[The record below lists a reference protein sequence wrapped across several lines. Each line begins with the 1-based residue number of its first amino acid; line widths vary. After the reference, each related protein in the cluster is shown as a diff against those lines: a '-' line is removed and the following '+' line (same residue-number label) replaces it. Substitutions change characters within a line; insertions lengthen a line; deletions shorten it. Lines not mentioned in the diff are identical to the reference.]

1 MTNVFGGTLNLTQLI
16 CSLEAQLVQMST
28 THSPSGAGSISK
40 VGEAQIPA
48 RIAGNF
54 FYCPPLF
61 LGAPH
66 DGALIKCRAQ

>member
-54 FYCPPLF
+54 FLLSPHFFLVPPMTGHL
-61 LGAPH
+61 
-66 DGALIKCRAQ
+66 